1 MILPLLIPIPNA
13 MPLNFNRSSAITN
26 HYTCILNQL
35 IILPRFN
42 LVTNTIYYDHWKSIF
57 RLKFLSGY
65 MISGSVISWTVVTA
79 VTTVAVFVL
88 FYQISWQ
95 VKTPVTLQQLLYCLV
110 QTMPTLKD
118 LVPYIYLWKNTGKT
132 WRK

>member
-26 HYTCILNQL
+26 HFILNQL
-35 IILPRFN
+35 IILPKFN
-42 LVTNTIYYDHWKSIF
+42 VVTNDIYCDHWQSIF
-57 RLKFLSGY
+57 WLKFRSGY
-65 MISGSVISWTVVTA
+65 MISGSVISSIVVTA

-95 VKTPVTLQQLLYCLV
+95 VKTPVTLQRLLYCLV